1 MIHIPYLR
9 VCPDRYIWQGEQLST
24 LIVLVFQ
31 CRRVLVEKSNDG
43 HARMLMLH
51 REVAQGDKLLD
62 DVRLPKCQL
71 SIFTSTWQRA
81 HVVGGSLPEGVE
93 ALLLP
98 VEPLPC
104 VVPVIPWENPL
115 QNYDLLII
123 SILIGWGAQ
132 KQWQPGKLPVITLTK
147 CPNGLKSQKSKVLV
161 QLKKKARSCE
171 ITIHIISGSDNK
183 R

>member
-1 MIHIPYLR
+1 MQTSSGWEKQRWSCSNAHAPSR
-9 VCPDRYIWQGEQLST
+9 GCSGWQT
-24 LIVLVFQ
+24 
-31 CRRVLVEKSNDG
+31 
-43 HARMLMLH
+43 ARWCAPAK
-51 REVAQGDKLLD
+51 V
-62 DVRLPKCQL
+62 
-71 SIFTSTWQRA
+71 SIFTSTSSTWQRA

-161 QLKKKARSCE
+161 QLKKRLHFKGQKSNHNLC
-171 ITIHIISGSDNK
+171 TINSQVQGQVWNNHSYNF
-183 R
+183 RLWH